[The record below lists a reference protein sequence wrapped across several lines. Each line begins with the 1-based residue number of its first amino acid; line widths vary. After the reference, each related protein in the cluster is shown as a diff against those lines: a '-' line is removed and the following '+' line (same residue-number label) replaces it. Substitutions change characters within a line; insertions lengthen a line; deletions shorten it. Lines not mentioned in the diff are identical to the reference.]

1 MEKGL
6 NGIPCLPDEQLRWA
20 WKGKVRGE
28 EYSVAS
34 ARGNSLLFAL
44 KCAEKGSVE
53 IWLVIEVLPQHADIC
68 SETRDGSAAQAGM
81 KG

>member
-6 NGIPCLPDEQLRWA
+6 NGILCLPDEQLRWA

-34 ARGNSLLFAL
+34 ARGNSFLFAL
-44 KCAEKGSVE
+44 KCAEKGQLRYR
-53 IWLVIEVLPQHADIC
+53 W
-68 SETRDGSAAQAGM
+68 
-81 KG
+81 